1 VVVEAREMVRRFEC
15 VVARCSVLRVLYYLS
30 FVLFVVLFYCRYF
43 RSHNAVNHLT
53 GRLLKISSTHLFP
66 FSVLKL
72 PSQLE

>member
-1 VVVEAREMVRRFEC
+1 MVVEAREMVRRFEC
-15 VVARCSVLRVLYYLS
+15 LVSRCSVLRGCCIIIVCAICRVVLLS
-30 FVLFVVLFYCRYF
+30 FSQC
-43 RSHNAVNHLT
+43 AVNHLT

>member
-1 VVVEAREMVRRFEC
+1 MVVEAREMVRRFEC
-15 VVARCSVLRVLYYLS
+15 LVARCSVLRVLYYLS
-30 FVLFVVLFYCRYF
+30 FVLFVVLFYRYF
-43 RSHNAVNHLT
+43 RSRNAVNHLA